1 MDNCQGTKVQTMINI
16 SVNREFPNSIDS
28 NSYIGTI
35 SMNIYYVYA
44 YLRKSDNTPYY
55 IGKGKGA
62 RAIRKHN
69 VSVPKDRSK
78 IVFLETNLTDTGACA
93 IERRY
98 IQWYGRKD
106 IGTGILLNKTDG
118 GDGSSGLK
126 QSKETIQKRIVKT
139 IGKKR
144 SPESCLRIGLIRK
157 NAKLTEETKNKIS
170 NSLKGKPSQG
180 MLGKQHSTETKL
192 LFSQMR
198 KGVPSPHKGKSQK
211 KLQCPHCNKT
221 GGKSI
226 MKRWHFNNCNMAHT
240 S

>member
-78 IVFLETNLTDTGACA
+78 TRWAMGALQENELA
-93 IERRY
+93 RPIA
-98 IQWYGRKD
+98 
-106 IGTGILLNKTDG
+106 LDG
-118 GDGSSGLK
+118 
-126 QSKETIQKRIVKT
+126 
-139 IGKKR
+139 
-144 SPESCLRIGLIRK
+144 
-157 NAKLTEETKNKIS
+157 
-170 NSLKGKPSQG
+170 
-180 MLGKQHSTETKL
+180 
-192 LFSQMR
+192 
-198 KGVPSPHKGKSQK
+198 
-211 KLQCPHCNKT
+211 
-221 GGKSI
+221 
-226 MKRWHFNNCNMAHT
+226 
-240 S
+240 